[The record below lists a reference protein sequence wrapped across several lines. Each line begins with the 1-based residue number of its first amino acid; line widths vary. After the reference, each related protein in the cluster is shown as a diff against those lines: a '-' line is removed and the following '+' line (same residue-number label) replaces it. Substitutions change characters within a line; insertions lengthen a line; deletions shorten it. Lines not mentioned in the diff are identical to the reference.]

1 MFIVAPSDNAVILAD
16 AFPVRAIPPF
26 KLNNPDALSAASDL
40 KNDAESIPS
49 TVAAS
54 TAVRFAPLIAG
65 NVPVMFAA
73 GILVK
78 LAADIAGKVPV
89 MFAAGIFVKFAA
101 LIAGKVPVRLAA
113 GKLVKLAPLIAGK
126 APVSFDAV
134 SAEILASAT
143 VPVKLPAG
151 IEVKLA
157 ALAAGKVEGNLASG
171 TVPDVKLLALKAV
184 KSIAD
189 QDVFPFASVVKN

>member
-1 MFIVAPSDNAVILAD
+1 AVAMSIVIVAPSDNAVILAA
-16 AFPVRAIPPF
+16 AFPVSAIPPF

-54 TAVRFAPLIAG
+54 TAARFAPLIAG
-65 NVPVMFAA
+65 KVPVMFAA

-78 LAADIAGKVPV
+78 LAALIAGKVPV

-101 LIAGKVPVRLAA
+101 
-113 GKLVKLAPLIAGK
+113 LIAGK

-157 ALAAGKVEGNLASG
+157 ALAAGKVAGNLASG
-171 TVPDVKLLALKAV
+171 TVPEVRLDALRAV
-184 KSIAD
+184 R
-189 QDVFPFASVVKN
+189 